1 MIIRA
6 SPSKGLL
13 EIRERLRVSRVEEQN
28 LARIF
33 GRLPVELLVHLH
45 PGLLG
50 LDVGQAEGVERLLVL
65 GGDVVV
71 LRLVVPEVYRST
83 GVLISSK

>member
-1 MIIRA
+1 M
-6 SPSKGLL
+6 
-13 EIRERLRVSRVEEQN
+13 
-28 LARIF
+28 
-33 GRLPVELLVHLH
+33 HLH

-71 LRLVVPEVYRST
+71 LRLVVPEVLKST
-83 GVLISSK
+83 GVLISSKMSTLLFASHSYTSTHLNKGIQSVPTVISEWQYKDVQLN